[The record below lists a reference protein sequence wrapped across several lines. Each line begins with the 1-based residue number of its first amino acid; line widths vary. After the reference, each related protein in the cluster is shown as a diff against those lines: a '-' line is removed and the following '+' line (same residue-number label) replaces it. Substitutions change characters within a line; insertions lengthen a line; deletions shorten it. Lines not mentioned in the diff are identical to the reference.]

1 MDQQTVSFS
10 IATFNIDQAKVE
22 ETHEDT
28 KFDVRWPKLKPMIQE
43 ANVDILCLQ
52 ELRNLETSST
62 RIPDVL
68 FQIAQMGYDYKH
80 AYYGPDSTSFALA
93 IFYKRDKFFVSG
105 LNLQLLPL
113 ADEKKPNVSRI
124 VLMVKL
130 RPMANP
136 SNEFYVCNT
145 HFAIGEQEKEAAA
158 IFLKTELDKITEKGI
173 PFLCAGDFNFFD
185 DRDGAKHRKIMLEG
199 SMSMWSKDRE
209 TYPEYTR
216 LSDVAFP
223 LSNASGTFMG
233 FKHDQFNQPFEKM
246 SRLDHIF
253 ANKLVKISKQAYAY
267 GDIELVKKREYP
279 SDHLMIVV
287 EVSIY

>member
-1 MDQQTVSFS
+1 MWTFYAFKSYVTSILPVRVS
-10 IATFNIDQAKVE
+10 
-22 ETHEDT
+22 
-28 KFDVRWPKLKPMIQE
+28 
-43 ANVDILCLQ
+43 
-52 ELRNLETSST
+52 
-62 RIPDVL
+62 DVL

-93 IFYKRDKFFVSG
+93 IFYKRDKFFVTG
-105 LNLQLLPL
+105 LNLHLLPL
-113 ADEKKPNVSRI
+113 ADKNKPNLSRI

-130 RPMANP
+130 RLLADPL
-136 SNEFYVCNT
+136 NEFYVGST
-145 HFAIGEQEKEAAA
+145 HFAIGEEEKEAAA
-158 IFLKTELDKITEKGI
+158 IFLKNELDKITEMGV

-199 SMSMWSKDRE
+199 SICMRIKDRE
-209 TYPEYTR
+209 TYPEYTQ
-216 LSDVAFP
+216 LSDLVFP
-223 LSNASGTFMG
+223 LSNVSGTFIG

-267 GDIELVKKREYP
+267 GDMELVKKREYP

-287 EVSIY
+287 VVCLSACNG